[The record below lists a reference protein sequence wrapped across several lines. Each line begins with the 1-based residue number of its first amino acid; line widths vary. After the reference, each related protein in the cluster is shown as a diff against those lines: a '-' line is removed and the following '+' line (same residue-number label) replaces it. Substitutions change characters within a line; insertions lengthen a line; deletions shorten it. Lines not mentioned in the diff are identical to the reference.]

1 MNTYENKSNTCEQ
14 NEFSISSKVLSKAG
28 KTGWLMFYQQ
38 AGRAS
43 CINGYCSLSDHHSP
57 RGRKRA
63 AGQQSLL
70 GEPVAPAQQ
79 LPSQHLESLFPRT
92 WQNGWAA
99 WQSKFLLLVKAKSG
113 KNTKPA
119 TLGSHKTY
127 SRLSAINDRV
137 ANASGAL
144 MHQTHAKIL
153 FESLQQT
160 PQTILILRQRRRP
173 SPGVCVRCQHPH
185 PQSGLWSP
193 QEVASTPPSHSHILQ
208 FHRLFITQP
217 PDAAAEQVLPITS
230 MSKIFKTSCTSGSRP
245 RILKTKAHHYKQG

>member
-79 LPSQHLESLFPRT
+79 LPSQHLESLFPWT

-173 SPGVCVRCQHPH
+173 SPGACVRCQHPH

-193 QEVASTPPSHSHILQ
+193 QEVASSWQRYPTEPLTHSAVPQVIYYSAARRCGRTSPSNHFYVKDLQ
-208 FHRLFITQP
+208 DLLHLW
-217 PDAAAEQVLPITS
+217 
-230 MSKIFKTSCTSGSRP
+230 
-245 RILKTKAHHYKQG
+245 LKA